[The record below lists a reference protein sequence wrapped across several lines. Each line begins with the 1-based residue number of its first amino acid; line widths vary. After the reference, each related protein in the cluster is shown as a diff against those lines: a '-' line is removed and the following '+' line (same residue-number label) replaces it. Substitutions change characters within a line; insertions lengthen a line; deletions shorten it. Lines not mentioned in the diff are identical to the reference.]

1 MDKLKQIYKLSPI
14 ALLIIVIFSIYFAYQ
29 CFEDEQTAK
38 QQMTELS
45 SQMQQLQ
52 QKIIKNNQIITD
64 NELSKL
70 ELENQSIS
78 RQEQIN
84 EQLKDNDCANRLI
97 PMPISGSMYNRA
109 KSLRESANPSK
120 STQ

>member
-1 MDKLKQIYKLSPI
+1 MDKLKQIYNLSPI
-14 ALLIIVIFSIYFAYQ
+14 ALLSIVIFSIYFAYQ
-29 CFEDEQTAK
+29 CFKDEQTAK

-45 SQMQQLQ
+45 FQMQQLQ
-52 QKIIKNNQIITD
+52 QTVERNNQIIVA
-64 NELSKL
+64 NEQSKL

-78 RQEQIN
+78 RQEQIH

-97 PMPISGSMYNRA
+97 PIPISGSLYNRA

-120 STQ
+120 SAQ

>member
-97 PMPISGSMYNRA
+97 PMPISGSLYNRA
-109 KSLRESANPSK
+109 KGLRESPDTSK
-120 STQ
+120 SAQ

>member
-52 QKIIKNNQIITD
+52 QKVIENNQIITD
-64 NELSKL
+64 NELSKH
-70 ELENQSIS
+70 ELENQSIL

-97 PMPISGSMYNRA
+97 PMHISGSMYNRA

-120 STQ
+120 SAQ

>member
-64 NELSKL
+64 NELSKH

-109 KSLRESANPSK
+109 KSLRESTNPSK
-120 STQ
+120 SAQ

>member
-1 MDKLKQIYKLSPI
+1 MDKLKKIYKLSLI

-64 NELSKL
+64 NELSKH

-120 STQ
+120 SAQ

>member
-64 NELSKL
+64 NELSKH

>member
-1 MDKLKQIYKLSPI
+1 MDKLKKIYKLSLI

-97 PMPISGSMYNRA
+97 PMPISGSLYNRA

-120 STQ
+120 SAQ

>member
-120 STQ
+120 SAQ

>member
-64 NELSKL
+64 NESSKL

-78 RQEQIN
+78 SQEQIH

-97 PMPISGSMYNRA
+97 PMPISGSLYNRA

-120 STQ
+120 SAQ

>member
-64 NELSKL
+64 NESSKL

-120 STQ
+120 SAQ